1 MSGNSDNSAFT
12 RGSTGV
18 NDVAS
23 PGGREYFGGFVDAIA
38 LATVL
43 REIPSLSAIRDFGTP
58 SAASLRIKAQS
69 SKVITLQS
77 LSAHFST
84 GRDAQ
89 FSAVTDSETGPDL
102 SSEGG

>member
-1 MSGNSDNSAFT
+1 
-12 RGSTGV
+12 V

-23 PGGREYFGGFVDAIA
+23 NGGREYFGGSLDATA
-38 LATVL
+38 LATVF
-43 REIPSLSAIRDFGTP
+43 REICNRPAICMCGTP

-89 FSAVTDSETGPDL
+89 FSTVIDRVHHLGDISL
-102 SSEGG
+102 R